1 MSENKLVPASPKNLM
16 PVLPKSHK
24 PEQVV
29 AVRYMMDNDQPSFR
43 FDFDDSVSFHMH
55 NANNETDES
64 ESSKEAFENCV
75 GENERVYYHFAS
87 LCGLVSGLFS
97 AFSISNDKLEKFQD
111 LSNKDLRKWIVAVAK
126 LSGYKRTDYKGA
138 IEYLIQKAYAFTEAA
153 DTADK
158 EKAFNQFPELAF
170 NPSFAG
176 LVFSVITQFCGESF
190 FVNSKNEVKSKRVPD
205 YYAIGETTVQKIVFG
220 IIYWL
225 YYMAVNTAKLQLNKL
240 SLDPHVI
247 TILGL
252 INDLP
257 IVKSMPKDELEVERI
272 FSSKLKEFY
281 VKYFP
286 EKRFENAENENEEEL
301 DSEFFKKNIKA
312 QLFHVLLNEGLVRGT
327 FFVVKTLELANEASV
342 SDFDELQALP
352 FNEAA
357 PWNNRIVSKM
367 MVISTA
373 IFAAI
378 DIAGGV
384 VKCVK
389 NKKYKGKDFV
399 LSFIAEVNI
408 VGIGRFFFAVAEDSK
423 YWNVNFKV
431 LLQRVLNKA
440 ESSGEGDQWRL
451 AEDEVDE
458 AFNVLTLDI
467 VQARVLFSLQNF
479 LILHDISCTG
489 DQDEKEKKELWH
501 GLWKNE
507 LLYGLRTSDGF
518 LIDNEDELYIQLGK
532 LFHHESSRRSFCLLA
547 LELALFKPYY
557 ALGVEQDKEWKGLAL
572 EGNYLENEFIRRQ
585 TVITQ
590 AEINH
595 ALKDYKKYTALI
607 SGKTK
612 MATVGV
618 GATVIAALTAGGIA
632 FAFAPG
638 IAIALAGDA
647 VLGLHGAALTSASL
661 ALVGG
666 GSLAAGGLGMAGGT
680 AIITGGGALIGLAGT
695 GGASAISFLCLT
707 DEGYWTRQAAKLL
720 TYCSFLMDD
729 RINQK
734 QAVRMIFL
742 KLQTSNLDIKEV
754 TKQLKDEENDL
765 DKELIKKLKK
775 YSACLDACEKELK
788 KIVK

>member
-1 MSENKLVPASPKNLM
+1 M
-16 PVLPKSHK
+16 
-24 PEQVV
+24 
-29 AVRYMMDNDQPSFR
+29 
-43 FDFDDSVSFHMH
+43 
-55 NANNETDES
+55 
-64 ESSKEAFENCV
+64 
-75 GENERVYYHFAS
+75 
-87 LCGLVSGLFS
+87 
-97 AFSISNDKLEKFQD
+97 I
-111 LSNKDLRKWIVAVAK
+111 
-126 LSGYKRTDYKGA
+126 
-138 IEYLIQKAYAFTEAA
+138 
-153 DTADK
+153 
-158 EKAFNQFPELAF
+158 LA
-170 NPSFAG
+170 
-176 LVFSVITQFCGESF
+176 
-190 FVNSKNEVKSKRVPD
+190 
-205 YYAIGETTVQKIVFG
+205 
-220 IIYWL
+220 
-225 YYMAVNTAKLQLNKL
+225 
-240 SLDPHVI
+240 
-247 TILGL
+247 
-252 INDLP
+252 
-257 IVKSMPKDELEVERI
+257 
-272 FSSKLKEFY
+272 
-281 VKYFP
+281 
-286 EKRFENAENENEEEL
+286 
-301 DSEFFKKNIKA
+301 
-312 QLFHVLLNEGLVRGT
+312 
-327 FFVVKTLELANEASV
+327 
-342 SDFDELQALP
+342 
-352 FNEAA
+352 
-357 PWNNRIVSKM
+357 
-367 MVISTA
+367 
-373 IFAAI
+373 
-378 DIAGGV
+378 

-389 NKKYKGKDFV
+389 NKKYKGKEFI
-399 LSFIAEVNI
+399 LNFIAEVNI
-408 VGIGRFFFAVAEDSK
+408 AGIGRFFFAVAEDSK

-431 LLQRVLNKA
+431 LLQRVLNRA
-440 ESSGEGDQWRL
+440 ESSAEGDQWRL

-467 VQARVLFSLQNF
+467 VQARVLFSLQNY
-479 LILHDISCTG
+479 LVLHDISCTG
-489 DQDEKEKKELWH
+489 DQNEKQKKELWH
-501 GLWKNE
+501 TLWKNE

-532 LFHHESSRRSFCLLA
+532 LFHQESSRRSFCLLA

-557 ALGVEQDKEWKGLAL
+557 ALGVEQDKEWKGLEL

-595 ALKDYKKYTALI
+595 ALKDYKKYMALI

-612 MATVGV
+612 LATVGV

-680 AIITGGGALIGLAGT
+680 AIITGGGALIGLVGT

-707 DEGYWTRQAAKLL
+707 DESYWTRQAAKLL

-754 TKQLKDEENDL
+754 TKQLKDEENEL